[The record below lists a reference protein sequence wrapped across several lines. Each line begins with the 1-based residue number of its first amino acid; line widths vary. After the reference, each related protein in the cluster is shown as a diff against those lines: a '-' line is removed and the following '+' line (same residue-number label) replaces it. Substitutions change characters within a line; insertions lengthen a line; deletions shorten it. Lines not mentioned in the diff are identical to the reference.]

1 MGALFALAS
10 SISYGL
16 SDFLGGVVSRRTSFL
31 RVAFLGQLGGFLST
45 AVVAPLVSTT
55 APATADLAWGGLSG
69 VGTGLAMTFL
79 FRGISRGAMSVVVPV
94 SAVGGVA
101 LPVLVGVAV
110 LGERPTPLAWAGVA
124 VAVPA
129 LWAVSRGRDTTG
141 DHGNA
146 ALPDGL
152 AAGTGIA
159 LQYLALAQAGPDS
172 GLWPVLAGRL
182 TAIVAIAVLSRL
194 LVHAVEEP
202 ARNSRRAGARAG
214 HGLAAALAGA
224 LAALALTCYLLAT
237 RSELVA
243 VAVVLSSLYPVVPVL
258 LGIAVLGERLT
269 WKQSLGLGA
278 ALTASVLIATT

>member
-31 RVAFLGQLGGFLST
+31 RVAFLGQLGGFLSV
-45 AVVAPLVSTT
+45 ALVAPLVS
-55 APATADLAWGGLSG
+55 AAAPPATDLAWGGLSG

-79 FRGISRGAMSVVVPV
+79 FRGMSRGAVSVVVPV

-110 LGERPTPLAWAGVA
+110 LGDRPTPLAWAGIA

-129 LWAVSRGRDTTG
+129 LWAVSRGRATAG
-141 DHGNA
+141 RHGNA

-159 LQYLALAQAGPDS
+159 LQYLALARAGPDS

-182 TAIVAIAVLSRL
+182 TAIVAIALLSGL
-194 LVHAVEEP
+194 LVRAVEEP
-202 ARNSRRAGARAG
+202 ARDSRRARAG
-214 HGLAAALAGA
+214 HGLAAGLAGT

-237 RSELVA
+237 RTELVA
-243 VAVVLSSLYPVVPVL
+243 VAVVLSSLYPVIPVL
-258 LGIAVLGERLT
+258 LGITVLGERLT
-269 WKQSLGLGA
+269 WTQSLGLGA
-278 ALTASVLIATT
+278 ALAASVLIATT